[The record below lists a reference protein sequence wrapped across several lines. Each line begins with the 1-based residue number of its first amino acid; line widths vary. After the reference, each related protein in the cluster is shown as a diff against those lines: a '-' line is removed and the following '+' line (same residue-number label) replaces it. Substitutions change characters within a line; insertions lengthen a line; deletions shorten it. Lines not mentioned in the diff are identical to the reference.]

1 MFAEAVPYPAAFL
14 AGLLSFFSPCI
25 LPLIP
30 VYFTFISGTSVEGL
44 NQSAISKP
52 HKRVIIAT
60 LLYILGF
67 SAVFI
72 ILGASASYLGVA
84 LQKHRDVI
92 RVIGGVLVVIFGL
105 HMIGILRLRW
115 LDFEKR
121 IHLHQRPA
129 HFGGAFI
136 VGMAFGAGWSPCIGP
151 LLGSILILA
160 GNQETVQEGILLL
173 SVFSFGLALPFLVLA
188 LCINYLLVFIKKA
201 SRGLKPLN
209 VTAGVLLIVVGLF
222 LITDKLYLFSA
233 FG

>member
-1 MFAEAVPYPAAFL
+1 MLVETVPYPAAFL

-30 VYFTFISGTSVEGL
+30 AYFTLISGTSIEGL
-44 NQSAISKP
+44 NQSTITMP
-52 HKRVIIAT
+52 RKRVIIAT
-60 LLYILGF
+60 LLYVFGF

-84 LQKHRDVI
+84 LLKYKDII
-92 RVIGGVLVVIFGL
+92 RIIGGVLVIIFGL

-121 IHLHQRPA
+121 IHLHHRPA

-160 GNQETVQEGILLL
+160 GNQETVYEGILLL
-173 SVFSFGLALPFLVLA
+173 GIYSFGLALPFLVLA
-188 LCINYLLVFIKKA
+188 ASINYLLAFIKKA
-201 SRGLKPLN
+201 SRVVKPLN
-209 VTAGVLLIVVGLF
+209 VTAGVLLIAVGLL
-222 LITDKLYLFSA
+222 LISDKLYLFSTL
-233 FG
+233 G